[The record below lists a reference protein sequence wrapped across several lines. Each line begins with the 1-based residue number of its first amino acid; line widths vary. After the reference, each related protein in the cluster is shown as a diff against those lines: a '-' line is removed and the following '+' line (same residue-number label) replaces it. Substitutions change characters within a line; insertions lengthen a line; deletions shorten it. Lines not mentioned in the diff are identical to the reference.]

1 MSATEQPIKIIG
13 RNRKAFRDYTIDERF
28 EAGIMLV
35 GSEVKT
41 LRGGR
46 VTLAGAH
53 LRITRHEAFAM
64 GIDIPEYA
72 GANQF
77 NHEVDR
83 PRKLLLHKRQIE
95 KLERELRQRGTA
107 APILSIYFKGKN
119 VKVEIGLARG
129 RRKTDKRDVIK
140 ERDAKRDM
148 GRALRGKQ

>member
-1 MSATEQPIKIIG
+1 MTVTSSNAPSSESIAATSP
-13 RNRKAFRDYTIDERF
+13 R
-28 EAGIMLV
+28 
-35 GSEVKT
+35 
-41 LRGGR
+41 
-46 VTLAGAH
+46 
-53 LRITRHEAFAM
+53 
-64 GIDIPEYA
+64 
-72 GANQF
+72 

-119 VKVEIGLARG
+119 VKVEIGLAHG